1 MNITVIKETDQTY
14 LSLDG
19 FDPQEYGYA
28 VNMAQ
33 NCPLESL
40 LPIHIFF
47 CDGKSLVRYRIT
59 GFTSLSERF
68 SDSPLRLSDIRN
80 ILYTLRDICQRLPEY
95 LLTSEDL
102 LLDPEKLFIRPGSS
116 KIHVCYIPGLP
127 TVLSSSRMLL
137 AEFLLKRTDHADQDA
152 SALVYRFYDQVSEN
166 NQSLSDALFQTL
178 RIPPGSGLNP
188 ESAASSTPM
197 AGCPPRESSAP
208 VFQNPSESN
217 VYTAQTS
224 HAAKPSSVPR
234 PRPSSPGS
242 DCPAPR
248 PAVPKVIR
256 ERLAHDRKNL
266 ILLLLAAS
274 LLGISCAVALK
285 MDAAQ
290 IGGIGFLTASVIWL
304 VRQQQVKKRSELQ
317 NIWSDEE
324 QEMEDDDTFYRSLLS
339 EVYADQSPSA
349 GTAQRSGP
357 PFPGEGIPQ
366 GLPPFPG
373 GSPPQDPPP
382 SPGGS
387 TPQDPPPFPEG
398 STPQDPPPFPG
409 GSTPQDPPS
418 FSGDSISQDP
428 PSFPANAA
436 LSGSLCLQS
445 LSPEQYNDIPVSRRL
460 LIIGK
465 SPRECDICLK
475 SDTVSRIH
483 ARIERVSDTYY
494 LTDLFSTNG
503 TFLDGRKLE
512 PNHASPIPP
521 GAEIR
526 IAGYRYRANL

>member
-1 MNITVIKETDQTY
+1 
-14 LSLDG
+14 
-19 FDPQEYGYA
+19 
-28 VNMAQ
+28 
-33 NCPLESL
+33 
-40 LPIHIFF
+40 
-47 CDGKSLVRYRIT
+47 
-59 GFTSLSERF
+59 
-68 SDSPLRLSDIRN
+68 
-80 ILYTLRDICQRLPEY
+80 
-95 LLTSEDL
+95 
-102 LLDPEKLFIRPGSS
+102 
-116 KIHVCYIPGLP
+116 
-127 TVLSSSRMLL
+127 
-137 AEFLLKRTDHADQDA
+137 
-152 SALVYRFYDQVSEN
+152 
-166 NQSLSDALFQTL
+166 
-178 RIPPGSGLNP
+178 
-188 ESAASSTPM
+188 
-197 AGCPPRESSAP
+197 
-208 VFQNPSESN
+208 
-217 VYTAQTS
+217 
-224 HAAKPSSVPR
+224 
-234 PRPSSPGS
+234 
-242 DCPAPR
+242 
-248 PAVPKVIR
+248 
-256 ERLAHDRKNL
+256 
-266 ILLLLAAS
+266 
-274 LLGISCAVALK
+274 
-285 MDAAQ
+285 
-290 IGGIGFLTASVIWL
+290 
-304 VRQQQVKKRSELQ
+304 
-317 NIWSDEE
+317 
-324 QEMEDDDTFYRSLLS
+324 MEDDDTFYRSLLS